1 MVTNC
6 LFDTT
11 KNNLD
16 CYRDKETPIVFHS
29 GSTYAYHFII
39 EELAKELECK
49 FECLGENTEKYIA
62 IYYHYIFNAN

>member
-6 LFDTT
+6 LFDAT

-16 CYRDKETPIVFHS
+16 CYRGKETPIVFHS

-49 FECLGENTEKYIA
+49 FEFLG
-62 IYYHYIFNAN
+62 